1 MELTQSRIKM
11 FWDSMLRNI
20 ILVLVMFCFN
30 ISVGSVLENKLAAR
44 CSGAS
49 KDVCLRRRPIR
60 RPDVALFPHKI
71 LRFALVKTC
80 FTSKFVDG

>member
-1 MELTQSRIKM
+1 M
-11 FWDSMLRNI
+11 FWDSMICNI

-30 ISVGSVLENKLAAR
+30 FSVGSVLENKMAAR

-71 LRFALVKTC
+71 LQIALVKTC
-80 FTSKFVDG
+80 VTRNVVDG